1 MKAKND
7 RTSDLDAVLDEFAS
21 LSGPPD
27 AATLRAFIEDHPEFE
42 RELIEFATDWVATDA
57 ARHRQPV
64 TPELIDSIV
73 NRTMSRVQS
82 IMDAAERAPELID
95 LATDIRAAGHD
106 FESFQRAV
114 GIDRSILDGLI
125 SRLIKPATLPAR
137 LVAAVADALK
147 RSADEFRGY
156 VLIPPRLA
164 AVHKSRGRPTAK
176 QADFQVF
183 VRDSDLPDADKS
195 RWLVEPP
202 DPKLA
207 A

>member
-1 MKAKND
+1 MNAKTD
-7 RTSDLDAVLDEFAS
+7 RKPDLDAVLDEFAS

-27 AATLRAFIEDHPEFE
+27 AATLHAFIEDHPEFE

-64 TPELIDSIV
+64 EQELVDSIV

-82 IMDAAERAPELID
+82 IMDAAERAPELVD
-95 LATDIRAAGHD
+95 LAADIRAAGHD

-114 GIDRSILDGLI
+114 GIDGSILDSLI
-125 SRLIKPATLPAR
+125 GRLIVPATLPAR
-137 LVAAVADALK
+137 LIAAAAAALK
-147 RSADEFRGY
+147 RTADEFRKY
-156 VLIPPRLA
+156 VLMPPQLA
-164 AVHKSRGRPTAK
+164 AAHKARGRPSAK
-176 QADFQVF
+176 QAEFAVF
-183 VRDSDLPDADKS
+183 VRDSDLPDPEKS
-195 RWLVEPP
+195 RWLAEPP